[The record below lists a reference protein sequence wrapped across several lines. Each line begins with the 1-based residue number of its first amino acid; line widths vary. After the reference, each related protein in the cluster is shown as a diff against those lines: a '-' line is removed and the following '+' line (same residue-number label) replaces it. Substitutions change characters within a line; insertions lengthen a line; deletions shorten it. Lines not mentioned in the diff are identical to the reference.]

1 MSMRPSP
8 RPRLIRDSSGPAP
21 AGNVAQEAGNMSP
34 ASVRRDIVVTGFH
47 GGALPRVG
55 ATILML
61 ALATHLAGCAV
72 TMNGTTQLVPVKSA
86 PAGATVLVNGIPAGT
101 TPCKIEVSRTSKT
114 TLVRLE
120 REGYRP
126 AEVALTR
133 ARDTAVQT
141 LYGVILAASLAT
153 HFVRP
158 ADSASDDAETLEYL
172 GAGLLIGAA
181 VGAVV
186 DFGSGAIYVQQPQNL
201 RITLEPEAR

>member
-1 MSMRPSP
+1 
-8 RPRLIRDSSGPAP
+8 
-21 AGNVAQEAGNMSP
+21 
-34 ASVRRDIVVTGFH
+34 
-47 GGALPRVG
+47 
-55 ATILML
+55 
-61 ALATHLAGCAV
+61 
-72 TMNGTTQLVPVKSA
+72 
-86 PAGATVLVNGIPAGT
+86 
-101 TPCKIEVSRTSKT
+101 
-114 TLVRLE
+114 LVRLE